1 LAVYKMGVSHMQHYL
16 ERMVNEKED
25 LECKI
30 KRAKKAIEN
39 PPYGM
44 DKTQTTLLVK
54 QVKAMEEYLACLTER
69 IEYDT
74 HK

>member
-1 LAVYKMGVSHMQHYL
+1 MQHYH
-16 ERMVNEKED
+16 EKMVTEKED
-25 LECKI
+25 LEGKI
-30 KRAKKAIEN
+30 KRAKKAIKN

>member
-1 LAVYKMGVSHMQHYL
+1 MHNYL
-16 ERMVNEKED
+16 ERMIKEKED
-25 LECKI
+25 LEGKI

-44 DKTQTTLLVK
+44 DKTQSALLVK
-54 QVKAMEEYLACLTER
+54 QVKAMEVYFDCLTER
-69 IEYDT
+69 IEYDM

>member
-1 LAVYKMGVSHMQHYL
+1 MQQYL
-16 ERMVNEKED
+16 ERMIKEKED
-25 LECKI
+25 LEGKI

-44 DKTQTTLLVK
+44 DKTQSALLVK

>member
-1 LAVYKMGVSHMQHYL
+1 MQHYL

-25 LECKI
+25 LEGKI

-44 DKTQTTLLVK
+44 DKTQTTLWVK
-54 QVKAMEEYLACLTER
+54 QVKEMEEYLACLTER

>member
-1 LAVYKMGVSHMQHYL
+1 MDMQQYL
-16 ERMVNEKED
+16 ERMIREKQD

>member
-1 LAVYKMGVSHMQHYL
+1 MQHYL
-16 ERMVNEKED
+16 ERMVNEKEG

-44 DKTQTTLLVK
+44 DKTQSALLVK
-54 QVKAMEEYLACLTER
+54 QVKAMEEYLAYLTER

>member
-1 LAVYKMGVSHMQHYL
+1 MQHYL

-25 LECKI
+25 LEGKI

-54 QVKAMEEYLACLTER
+54 QVKAMEECLACLTER

>member
-1 LAVYKMGVSHMQHYL
+1 MHNYL
-16 ERMVNEKED
+16 ERMIKEKED
-25 LECKI
+25 LEGKI

-44 DKTQTTLLVK
+44 DKTQSALLVK

>member
-1 LAVYKMGVSHMQHYL
+1 MQHYL

-44 DKTQTTLLVK
+44 DKTQSALLVK
-54 QVKAMEEYLACLTER
+54 QVKAMEEYLAYLTER

>member
-1 LAVYKMGVSHMQHYL
+1 MQQYL
-16 ERMVNEKED
+16 ERMIKEKED
-25 LECKI
+25 LEGKI

-44 DKTQTTLLVK
+44 DKTQSALLVK
-54 QVKAMEEYLACLTER
+54 QIKAMEEYLACLTER

>member
-1 LAVYKMGVSHMQHYL
+1 MQHYL

-25 LECKI
+25 LEGKI

-44 DKTQTTLLVK
+44 DKTQSALLVK
-54 QVKAMEEYLACLTER
+54 QVKAMEEHLACLTER